1 MIYIRFMFISQAS
14 LYIYWY
20 EFYILLTYS
29 NATEIHIIYRLRKL
43 IMYHFNKI
51 LVSLYFSVHF
61 IALFEIILFLL
72 YSSFDIYIHFLKV
85 IKYFLNKSTEY
96 DIYMINERWFILFNV
111 NYSKKYFKSYFIINR
126 ITIEILLFVFFKF
139 IDSIF

>member
-29 NATEIHIIYRLRKL
+29 NATEIHIIYGLRKL
-43 IMYHFNKI
+43 IMYYFNKI
-51 LVSLYFSVHF
+51 LVSLYFSIRF

-72 YSSFDIYIHFLKV
+72 YSSSDIYIHFLKV

-96 DIYMINERWFILFNV
+96 DIYVINECWFILFNV

-126 ITIEILLFVFFKF
+126 IRIEIVNF
-139 IDSIF
+139 IICIF

>member
-1 MIYIRFMFISQAS
+1 M
-14 LYIYWY
+14 
-20 EFYILLTYS
+20 YS
-29 NATEIHIIYRLRKL
+29 NATKIHIIDRLRKL

-51 LVSLYFSVHF
+51 LVSLYFSIRF

-96 DIYMINERWFILFNV
+96 DIYVINER
-111 NYSKKYFKSYFIINR
+111 
-126 ITIEILLFVFFKF
+126 
-139 IDSIF
+139 

>member
-29 NATEIHIIYRLRKL
+29 NATEIHIIYGLRKL
-43 IMYHFNKI
+43 IMYYFNKI
-51 LVSLYFSVHF
+51 LVSLYFSIRF

-72 YSSFDIYIHFLKV
+72 YSSSDIYIHFLKV

-96 DIYMINERWFILFNV
+96 DIYVINERWFILFNV

-126 ITIEILLFVFFKF
+126 IRIEIVNF
-139 IDSIF
+139 IICIF

>member
-1 MIYIRFMFISQAS
+1 M
-14 LYIYWY
+14 
-20 EFYILLTYS
+20 YS
-29 NATEIHIIYRLRKL
+29 NATKIHIIDRLRKL

-51 LVSLYFSVHF
+51 LVSLYFSIRF

-96 DIYMINERWFILFNV
+96 DIC
-111 NYSKKYFKSYFIINR
+111 
-126 ITIEILLFVFFKF
+126 
-139 IDSIF
+139 DQ